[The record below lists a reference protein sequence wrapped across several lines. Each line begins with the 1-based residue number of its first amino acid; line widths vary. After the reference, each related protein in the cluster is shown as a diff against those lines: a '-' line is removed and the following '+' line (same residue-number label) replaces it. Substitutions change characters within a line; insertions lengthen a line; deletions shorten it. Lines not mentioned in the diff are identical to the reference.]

1 MSVVKLARVPDKV
14 YTLDELLGAARQFEA
29 IQHVVMIVE
38 DAEGVSILTIDGT
51 TDERMNWLLDRAK
64 RMLHE

>member
-14 YTLDELLGAARQFEA
+14 YTLDELLGAVRQFVEVLH
-29 IQHVVMIVE
+29 IVVIVE
-38 DAEGVSILTIDGT
+38 DGEGVSIMTIDGT
-51 TDERMNWLLDRAK
+51 TAERMNWVLDRAK